1 MPNVMI
7 NPDRFPL
14 RTGAAVITAALLWG
28 LAGAGGSLPV
38 VATFPDGGVV
48 RGDFLKPSG
57 GVNTFTFELPAVPEG
72 AAVHVRLTGP
82 DGQRLDVPLTALP
95 AEEAGTEAH
104 GAHTEAAPAA
114 GDVNPAEHAE
124 PVTGL
129 PASDQDHA
137 QSTPDHPADEPGHD
151 GAETAA
157 EPHADESAPHTD
169 EPGAHTDDAAAHAD
183 AATTPQEAA
192 HTGASA
198 TDTHEAASAT
208 TAPEAPLDGHDT
220 AEGTDGHAHGPA
232 GGYRGWTRVRLTP
245 GRWTLEARMDD
256 MPGHTPTAD
265 FTVVPGGPSPL
276 FTGTTGLL
284 MLGFTGFG
292 FVHRRLPQRK
302 DNKVTPA

>member
-1 MPNVMI
+1 MI
-7 NPDRFPL
+7 NPDRFLL
-14 RTGAAVITAALLWG
+14 RIGAAVITAALLWG

-95 AEEAGTEAH
+95 AEDAGTEAH
-104 GAHTEAAPAA
+104 GGHTKAAPAA
-114 GDVNPAEHAE
+114 GDVDPAEHAE
-124 PVTGL
+124 PVTAV
-129 PASDQDHA
+129 PAGDQDHA
-137 QSTPDHPADEPGHD
+137 RSTPDHPADQPGHD
-151 GAETAA
+151 SAVTATR
-157 EPHADESAPHTD
+157 PHADGSASHTD
-169 EPGAHTDDAAAHAD
+169 EPGAHTDDPAAHANE
-183 AATTPQEAA
+183 ATTPQEAA

-220 AEGTDGHAHGPA
+220 AEGTDDHAHGPA
-232 GGYRGWTRVRLTP
+232 AGYRGWTRVRLTP
-245 GRWTLEARMDD
+245 GEWTLEARMDD
-256 MPGHTPTAD
+256 MPGHTLEAA

-276 FTGTTGLL
+276 FTGTAGLL

-292 FVHRRLPQRK
+292 FVSRRFPHRK
-302 DNKVTPA
+302 GTKVKSA